1 MDEEVIA
8 LVDLRE
14 FAVNSE
20 FITVLTEGSG
30 YIISMIA
37 RLIFFTEDGNVMIST
52 VDRRTHQVSRAG
64 IYTDILLV
72 SMFSWMALVI
82 SPSYG
87 PVIKRPSSVHR
98 DTSPFQ
104 PEREPRHILYELLHR

>member
-1 MDEEVIA
+1 MSVSTSIMDEEVIA

-37 RLIFFTEDGNVMIST
+37 RLIFFAKDGNV
-52 VDRRTHQVSRAG
+52 
-64 IYTDILLV
+64 
-72 SMFSWMALVI
+72 
-82 SPSYG
+82 
-87 PVIKRPSSVHR
+87 
-98 DTSPFQ
+98 
-104 PEREPRHILYELLHR
+104 